1 MQEQPAALPRAYN
14 PTSVLPPA
22 VDAYTR
28 KFTQNAVNNRT
39 YNPGETCII
48 QIPAGRPSCWLNQLN
63 SYLRFTVNGAVGV
76 VGQGVSA
83 VNNSR
88 GKFAGL
94 AGASS
99 VIDSIRVYINGSTAS
114 ELLNY
119 PEIAELYHD
128 ATCGGGRANVLDTMQ
143 GAYHVVQ
150 LPEAT
155 PAVTGEEAVTA
166 VYQAGFNASATAAA
180 AANIPAWSATVSL
193 PILDG
198 LLGVLGS
205 KMLPTCL
212 FAPNSIELHITFS
225 SVNNGLSN
233 SPTSGFNAA
242 AATAQNWTIT
252 NMAYCGQEV
261 YLPSAVSEQLLAS
274 VPAGLALYT
283 NSIHNYVSSAP
294 TQGVAGVWS
303 PQIILGTNYASVN
316 SIFFTFQD
324 LGNMPDSRGCAA
336 RRRKPCQ
343 AANPEQTITA
353 QLQIGSERVPQVAT
367 SGDSQLMAELMQ
379 AFGMFTD
386 KDAAPGAQLAG
397 PAWRAVTMTQT
408 GSFAIGYDLDTFS
421 LENDQVR
428 SGRSLVGQQTL
439 LALSSIDSNV
449 SFTMQTYIHHDTK
462 VVIRPGSAVSIYW

>member
-1 MQEQPAALPRAYN
+1 MQEQPAALPRAFN

-22 VDAYTR
+22 VDAYSR

-63 SYLRFTVNGAVGV
+63 SYLRFTVNIPADTLAVG
-76 VGQGVSA
+76 A
-83 VNNSR
+83 NSR
-88 GKFAGL
+88 VKFAGM

-99 VIDSIRVYINGSTAS
+99 VIDSVRVYINGSTAS

-119 PEIAELYHD
+119 PEVAELYHD
-128 ATCGGGRANVLDTMQ
+128 MTAGTRESFLDTTQ
-143 GAYHVVQ
+143 GAVHAFRK
-150 LPEAT
+150 PDAFA
-155 PAVTGEEAVTA
+155 PVTGEESLTPM
-166 VYQAGFNASATAAA
+166 FEATVNSGNNIAAA
-180 AANIPAWSATVSL
+180 GAGVFYTGMGLTFSVPL
-193 PILDG
+193 LDG

-225 SVNNGLSN
+225 SQVTGLSVSDTAN
-233 SPTSGFNAA
+233 GAA
-242 AATAQNWTIT
+242 AGIAAGIAWTIS
-252 NMAYCGQEV
+252 NMAYVGQEV

-274 VPAGLALYT
+274 VPMGLAIYT
-283 NSIHNYVSSAP
+283 NGIHNYVSSTGAI
-294 TQGVAGVWS
+294 AD

-316 SIFFTFQD
+316 SLFFIFQQSAAAIFGD
-324 LGNMPDSRGCAA
+324 ARNALA
-336 RRRKPCQ
+336 RRVKPTAA
-343 AANPEQTITA
+343 AANTITS

-367 SGDSQLMAELMQ
+367 SGDSQIMAELTQ

-386 KDAAPGAQLAG
+386 KDAAPVAHMAGAAFRLLTPVQCA
-397 PAWRAVTMTQT
+397 
-408 GSFAIGYDLDTFS
+408 SFAIGYDLDTFS

-439 LALSSIDSNV
+439 LALTGLNAAAYNV
-449 SFTMQTYIHHDTK
+449 QTYIHHDVK
-462 VVIRPGSAVSIYW
+462 LVIRPGSAVSIYW